1 MPSDLENRTME
12 LLTTVVED
20 EQKSITYRWLS
31 RSMGVSVNVA
41 KQFMET
47 YLATVGKGKA
57 CGTYYVARQE
67 AGTGNR
73 AISLVTQEELDAIKN
88 DEAVTGHHI
97 YSVQPSPLKDLAILS
112 VSNFE
117 ASQLQQG
124 KDLNTYRVIHNPHVV
139 VSKSNARP
147 GVAAPST
154 STSIAAK
161 TAAAATPG
169 LSGTKPGLTSTSS
182 LSATSLAPKSTTTT
196 PANGTD
202 SSTTHTKTKPA
213 SGSKPSMMSFFGKAA
228 TTTAAAPK
236 KTPVSAAT
244 SSSSSSSTSPSKK
257 PSSTLNFK
265 SAAPPQKRKADSML
279 VTPSN
284 PTTASGAAD
293 PPQESEEDEEEV
305 DSEEERDRRLA
316 LSSRLDQD
324 QGDVVVVNGAGNH
337 PETQS
342 AKKEAM
348 NVDADAIKKRQRS
361 ARRLAID
368 DDDDDD
374 DDAGE
379 NDNVDHD
386 FAGSNKSAPVDME
399 EDEESIEVMT
409 KEARAALNMEKEA
422 QRLAL
427 ENMMLMDDTTAD
439 LDKDE
444 DSPMI
449 DVEALDPKE
458 DSSDL
463 TSVPSSTI
471 ETVTR
476 DGVVVRRRRGV
487 RAVTKRKT
495 SRNERGYMVTE
506 DVVVMEPFSED
517 EIIQAPT
524 PARAPAPVRAAKP
537 AEPTKG
543 KTEAAPKKK
552 AGSGNQSLLNFFSK
566 K

>member
-1 MPSDLENRTME
+1 MSSDLENRTME

-31 RSMGVSVNVA
+31 RSMGVSVNIA
-41 KQFMET
+41 KRLMES

-57 CGTYYVARQE
+57 YGTYYVARQD

-73 AISLVTQEELDAIKN
+73 AISLVPQEELDAIKN
-88 DEAVTGHHI
+88 DETVLGYHI

-117 ASQLQQG
+117 ATQLQQG
-124 KDLNTYRVIHNPHVV
+124 KDINTYRVIHNPHVV

-147 GVAAPST
+147 GVVAASAAPST
-154 STSIAAK
+154 SSSIAAK
-161 TAAAATPG
+161 TAAAAAPG
-169 LSGTKPGLTSTSS
+169 LSGTKPGLTSASS
-182 LSATSLAPKSTTTT
+182 LSDASLAPKSTSTTT
-196 PANGTD
+196 KTTSTSANGTE
-202 SSTTHTKTKPA
+202 STTSNAKTKPG

-228 TTTAAAPK
+228 TSAASAPK
-236 KTPVSAAT
+236 KTPAAT
-244 SSSSSSSTSPSKK
+244 SSAPPKK

-265 SAAPPQKRKADSML
+265 PAAQQQQKQSD
-279 VTPSN
+279 
-284 PTTASGAAD
+284 D
-293 PPQESEEDEEEV
+293 EDEV

-324 QGDVVVVNGAGNH
+324 QGDINGAGN
-337 PETQS
+337 PAQTS
-342 AKKEAM
+342 KNGAL

-361 ARRLAID
+361 ARRLAVD

-374 DDAGE
+374 DEEVQHE
-379 NDNVDHD
+379 NDGHD
-386 FAGSNKSAPVDME
+386 FAGSKKTAPVDMD
-399 EDEESIEVMT
+399 EDEESVEAMT
-409 KEARAALNMEKEA
+409 KEARAALNREKEA

-449 DVEALDPKE
+449 DVEAFDPKE
-458 DSSDL
+458 DSPAL
-463 TSVPSSTI
+463 AAIPSSTT
-471 ETVTR
+471 ETVMK

-517 EIIQAPT
+517 ENIQAPA
-524 PARAPAPVRAAKP
+524 PARAPAPVRAEKP
-537 AEPTKG
+537 TEPTKG
-543 KTEAAPKKK
+543 KSEGVPKKK

>member
-1 MPSDLENRTME
+1 MSTDLENRTME

-31 RSMGVSVNVA
+31 RSMGISVNTA
-41 KQFMET
+41 KQLMES

-57 CGTYYVARQE
+57 HGTYYVARQD

-88 DEAVTGHHI
+88 DEAVIGYHI

-124 KDLNTYRVIHNPHVV
+124 KDINTYRIIHNPHVV

-147 GVAAPST
+147 ASAAPST

-161 TAAAATPG
+161 TAAAAAPG
-169 LSGTKPGLTSTSS
+169 LSGIKPGLTSTSS
-182 LSATSLAPKSTTTT
+182 LSDASLTPKSSTT

-202 SSTTHTKTKPA
+202 SSTTHSKTKPA

-228 TTTAAAPK
+228 TANASTAAAAK
-236 KTPVSAAT
+236 KPPTP
-244 SSSSSSSTSPSKK
+244 STAPPKK

-265 SAAPPQKRKADSML
+265 PAAQQQKRKADSML
-279 VTPSN
+279 DTSKT
-284 PTTASGAAD
+284 TTAIAD
-293 PPQESEEDEEEV
+293 PPQESDDEEEV

-324 QGDVVVVNGAGNH
+324 QGDINGTGN
-337 PETQS
+337 PAQS
-342 AKKEAM
+342 SSKGAM
-348 NVDADAIKKRQRS
+348 AVDADAIKKRQRS
-361 ARRLAID
+361 ARRLAVD

-374 DDAGE
+374 DE
-379 NDNVDHD
+379 NVHHD
-386 FAGSNKSAPVDME
+386 FAGSKKSAPVDMD
-399 EDEESIEVMT
+399 EDEESVEVMS
-409 KEARAALNMEKEA
+409 KEARAALNLEKEA

-449 DVEALDPKE
+449 DVETLDPTE
-458 DSSDL
+458 DSPTLASI
-463 TSVPSSTI
+463 PSSTT

-476 DGVVVRRRRGV
+476 DDGVVVRRRRGV

-506 DVVVMEPFSED
+506 DVVIMEPFSED
-517 EIIQAPT
+517 EIVQAPP
-524 PARAPAPVRAAKP
+524 PARAPAPARAEKP
-537 AEPTKG
+537 TEPTKG